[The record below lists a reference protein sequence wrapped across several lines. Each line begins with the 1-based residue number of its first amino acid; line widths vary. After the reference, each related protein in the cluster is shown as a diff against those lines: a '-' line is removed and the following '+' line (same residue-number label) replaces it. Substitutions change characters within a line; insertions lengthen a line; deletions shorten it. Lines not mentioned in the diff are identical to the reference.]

1 MLALIGR
8 SVQHTHTHTIPQD
21 FNHVHAQ
28 CLCVCVSADGRVSRA
43 SLYRWGELKD
53 ELKQLVCAHV
63 NIFSPD
69 TLWMWCGCVQLRVCT
84 SLGISA
90 CICVCE
96 WSVVSLCVCVTLHC
110 GMYRFILLRLEL
122 FHSFPGTSCSF
133 VDSVIYGLVFFRH
146 LHKHWVT
153 LLRLQLFRFLNV
165 RCFWNMSLIN
175 NPSLS
180 HHLHCWTWCDDMC
193 VCVCVC
199 VVWLVRTWRISL
211 IRLTCLV
218 HTCNLTH
225 SYKWR
230 GILVR
235 HDAFMRAT
243 WLIHRARCRIRD
255 MCLCDTSHA
264 FLCDVSHS
272 HVRPDSFMRVT
283 WYSCAWH
290 DTFIRV
296 TRLIHRARY
305 RVRHT
310 SLPREESR
318 VRPVRTDINKNTH
331 THIQKNILV
340 LSCQSHFRNI
350 FDVSMCMHV

>member
-193 VCVCVC
+193 VCVCV
-199 VVWLVRTWRISL
+199 WYDLFVRDVSHWYAWRVSF
-211 IRLTCLV
+211 IRV
-218 HTCNLTH
+218 
-225 SYKWR
+225 
-230 GILVR
+230 
-235 HDAFMRAT
+235 T
-243 WLIHRARCRIRD
+243 WLIHISD
-255 MCLCDTSHA
+255 VV
-264 FLCDVSHS
+264 FLCDMTHS
-272 HVRPDSFMRVT
+272 CVQRDSSTGLDVVYVT
-283 WYSCAWH
+283 CAYVTRLTHSCVMCLIHTWDLTHSCAWR
-290 DTFIRV
+290 DIRV
-296 TRLIHRARY
+296 RDMTHSYVWRDSSTGLGIVYVTRAFLAKKAECDRY
-305 RVRHT
+305 EQT
-310 SLPREESR
+310 
-318 VRPVRTDINKNTH
+318 
-331 THIQKNILV
+331 
-340 LSCQSHFRNI
+340 
-350 FDVSMCMHV
+350 